1 MRVRHLGL
9 LAQATSDTAVNEAQD
24 GDGTECNG
32 NDGTGGMML
41 ASDFTGSLKVELGV
55 A

>member
-32 NDGTGGMML
+32 NDGTGGTVL
-41 ASDFTGSLKVELGV
+41 VSNLTGSLKVELGV

>member
-1 MRVRHLGL
+1 MGVGHLGL
-9 LAQATSDTAVNEAQD
+9 LAQAGSDTTVNEAQD
-24 GDGTECNG
+24 GDGAECNA
-32 NDGTGGMML
+32 NDGTGIML